1 MKSARI
7 FLTGEPGVGKT
18 TLIRKV
24 VQGLQSRGIIVG
36 GMTSSEIREGGSR
49 IGFQVEDISSHEV
62 GELAKLGQ
70 TFQGAPM
77 VGRYRVN
84 LDDVERVGVVAIRH
98 ALKVANVIIVDEIGP
113 MELKSSQFVLAVED
127 VLASS
132 KNFLGTLHKRASHP
146 LIKVIRTNSSYKIIE
161 LTPAN
166 RNMIEPEV
174 IAQFVG

>member
-18 TLIRKV
+18 TVIRKV
-24 VQGLQSRGIIVG
+24 VQELQGRGIIVG

-49 IGFQVEDISSHEV
+49 IGFKVEDISNHEV

-70 TFQGAPM
+70 TFPGAPM
-77 VGRYRVN
+77 VGRYGVN
-84 LDDVERVGVVAIRH
+84 LTDVERVGVAAIRH
-98 ALKVANVIIVDEIGP
+98 ALKVASVVIVDEVGS
-113 MELKSSQFVLAVED
+113 MELKSSQFVVAVED
-127 VLASS
+127 VLTST

-146 LIKVIRTNSSYKIIE
+146 LTNAIRTNSNYQIIE

-166 RNMIEPEV
+166 RNMIVPQV
-174 IAQFVG
+174 ITHFVC

>member
-24 VQGLQSRGIIVG
+24 VQELQSRGIIVG

-166 RNMIEPEV
+166 RNMIQSEV